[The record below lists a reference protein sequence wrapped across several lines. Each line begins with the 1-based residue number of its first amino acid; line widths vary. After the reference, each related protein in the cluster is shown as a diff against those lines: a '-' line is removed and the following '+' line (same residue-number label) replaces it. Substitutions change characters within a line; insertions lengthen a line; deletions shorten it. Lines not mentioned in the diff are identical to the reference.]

1 MKNLSSLKKFNI
13 VRRAKFPRL
22 GESPET
28 DWEIIFL
35 SSIVITT
42 VVIGLC
48 VWRFASVN
56 RVDVY
61 SAVKS
66 TDQETPFNLE
76 ALKKAANYYEEK
88 SQNFESIKNA
98 SSTIV
103 VDPSL

>member
-1 MKNLSSLKKFNI
+1 MKNISSFKKFNI

-28 DWEIIFL
+28 DWKLIFL
-35 SSIVITT
+35 SSIVITG

-48 VWRFASVN
+48 IWRFTSVN
-56 RVDVY
+56 AVDVY

-66 TDQETPFNLE
+66 SDQETPFNIE
-76 ALKKAANYYEEK
+76 SLKKAANYYEEK
-88 SQNFESIKNA
+88 AQNFDSIKSA
-98 SSTIV
+98 SSTAV